1 MMIYRNEIYKLIH
14 TRMFIFVSVCALI
27 MNVYISAS
35 KNYGFYCP
43 AKEYK
48 EYYTIADGKTFQE
61 AYDYTIAR
69 RDNMFGGWEPG
80 KWEVR
85 HMMNQQVEQLK
96 AVAGY
101 RSYLKSIDDT
111 AASMTAVSIFADP
124 DSFAYRNIVK
134 TPSAYDSVRTV
145 RPTFAPSKGVLTAS
159 ENTASDIL
167 LLFVVFTAVM
177 VIFYKD
183 RESGI
188 TGLIK
193 PLKLG
198 RTSLAYAKTAAIFTV
213 CLCFQGA
220 IFIINLLI
228 GASKYGLG
236 DLSRPIQSLEGYLG
250 CNLRITVSQ
259 FLWLTFIYKLAAVFV
274 CALIAQCLFIRLKNV
289 TSYII
294 LLIAGGTETA
304 LYLIISGTSYL
315 SPLKQINLTAFV
327 NSSHLFKTYTNINLF
342 GFPINLLG
350 TTSLFLILL
359 TAVFIWLT
367 VRLYENISIS
377 EIKKSRKKLIKIKP
391 PKKLFAYTLHKELIM
406 HKGLLI
412 LVAAIGFQLYTT
424 YNYTRPYSS
433 ADSCYQSYTASAYNM
448 KSSKEVY
455 RYIKSIDDEIKKE
468 MKNPAPQYGSNDI
481 SAKQIALKRL
491 IEQYNN
497 AYRITDGKDLPSYM
511 YYTTPYDELFG
522 VNGYKT
528 DYRLGL
534 IAILAICFAILPLI
548 AYDNRA
554 RIGLLLYTTKAGK
567 RTYIKHNAI
576 VASGFAIVAAL
587 GIYIPYYIRILMTY
601 GTQGISDPVAAIT
614 GFAGFGDVSVL
625 GYLILLT
632 VYRVI
637 SLVVFAELVLFIS
650 YKSKSPTTATIVTLA
665 AFALPIVI
673 YLVGAEFIVWLCW
686 RVSDNREIL
695 RLVS

>member
-1 MMIYRNEIYKLIH
+1 MIYRNELYKLTH
-14 TRMFIFVSVCALI
+14 TRMFIFVAVCALI
-27 MNVYISAS
+27 LNVYISAS
-35 KNYGFYCP
+35 NNFGFYCP

-48 EYYTIADGKTFQE
+48 EYYALAEGKTFQE
-61 AYDYTIAR
+61 AYDYSIAR
-69 RDNMFGGWEPG
+69 RDNMFAGWDDG
-80 KWEVR
+80 KWAVR
-85 HMMNQQVEQLK
+85 SMMYYQIEQLK

-134 TPSAYDSVRTV
+134 TPSAYDSVRSV
-145 RPTFAPSKGVLTAS
+145 KPTFAPSKGVLLAA

-177 VIFYKD
+177 VVFYKD

-198 RTSLAYAKTAAIFTV
+198 RASLAYAKTAAVFTV

-220 IFIINLLI
+220 IFLINLLI

-250 CNLRITVSQ
+250 CNLRITVTQ
-259 FLWLTFIYKLAAVFV
+259 FLWLTFIYKLAAVLV
-274 CALIAQCLFIRLKNV
+274 CAFIAQCLFIRLKNV

-294 LLIAGGTETA
+294 LLTVGGIETA

-315 SPLKQINLTAFV
+315 SPLKQVNLAAFV
-327 NSSHLFKTYTNINLF
+327 NSSHLFETYTNINFF
-342 GFPINLLG
+342 GYPINLLG
-350 TTSLFLILL
+350 TTSFFLILL
-359 TAVFIWLT
+359 TAVFICLT

-377 EIKKSRKKLIKIKP
+377 EIKKSRKRLIKIKP
-391 PKKLFAYTLHKELIM
+391 PKKLFSYTLYKELIM

-412 LVAAIGFQLYTT
+412 LIAAIGFQTYTT
-424 YNYTRPYSS
+424 LNYTRPYSS
-433 ADSCYQSYTASAYNM
+433 ADSCYQSYTAEVYEM

-455 RYIKSIDDEIKKE
+455 RFIKSTSDEIQKE
-468 MKNPAPQYGSNDI
+468 MKSGGSQYGNNDI
-481 SAKQIALKRL
+481 SAKQTALQRL
-491 IEQYNN
+491 IDQYNN
-497 AYRITDGKDLPSYM
+497 AYRITEGRNLPKYM

-522 VNGYKT
+522 VNGYKP
-528 DYRLGL
+528 DYKLGL
-534 IAILAICFAILPLI
+534 IAILAICFAISPLI

-554 RIGLLLYTTKAGK
+554 RIGFLLYTTKAGK

-576 VASGFAIVAAL
+576 IAAGFAVVAAL
-587 GIYIPYYIRILMTY
+587 GIYIPYYIHILLTY
-601 GTQGISDPVAAIT
+601 GTQGLFDPVAGVAKL
-614 GFAGFGDVSVL
+614 AGFGGLSVW
-625 GYLILLT
+625 GT
-632 VYRVI
+632 
-637 SLVVFAELVLFIS
+637 
-650 YKSKSPTTATIVTLA
+650 
-665 AFALPIVI
+665 
-673 YLVGAEFIVWLCW
+673 
-686 RVSDNREIL
+686 
-695 RLVS
+695 